1 MLVFMLATGWSL
13 GQAELLVTTLL
24 TAARATTLQSA
35 VVTARPRDAC
45 RVTRDRMSH
54 VSYDSH
60 VISRRRMADELPRVG
75 AAEGGGGAGRS
86 QELLDTEIARVGR
99 ELYCTVLYCILL

>member
-1 MLVFMLATGWSL
+1 M
-13 GQAELLVTTLL
+13 
-24 TAARATTLQSA
+24 
-35 VVTARPRDAC
+35 
-45 RVTRDRMSH
+45 
-54 VSYDSH
+54 SYDSH

>member
-1 MLVFMLATGWSL
+1 M
-13 GQAELLVTTLL
+13 
-24 TAARATTLQSA
+24 
-35 VVTARPRDAC
+35 
-45 RVTRDRMSH
+45 TRDTMSH

-60 VISRRRMADELPRVG
+60 VISRRRMADELPRVE

-99 ELYCTVLYCILL
+99 ELYCTVFYCSVLCCTVLNYAVLYCTGEQGAVQGVQWQEPGLCRGE

>member
-1 MLVFMLATGWSL
+1 M
-13 GQAELLVTTLL
+13 
-24 TAARATTLQSA
+24 
-35 VVTARPRDAC
+35 
-45 RVTRDRMSH
+45 TRDRMSH

-75 AAEGGGGAGRS
+75 AADGGGGAGRS

-99 ELYCTVLYCILL
+99 ELYCTVLYFTVLYCGTVLYR